1 VHCTGPYCTILYQTT
16 PHCSVL
22 HSLYCSASY
31 HVLHTGCGIV
41 EFSSPLDA
49 QRAINQLNDTPL
61 LGRMI
66 FVREDREEGDS
77 RGFDRGNGMDRGNSH
92 RHVQMPSNNQVHVSV
107 LLNCISLDFALFSS
121 LRYLSSALLVSIQ
134 HTHTNSITHKHLI
147 KIFLNDCTIFRHRSL
162 PSHPSIPPYSSTHSQ
177 TP

>member
-1 VHCTGPYCTILYQTT
+1 
-16 PHCSVL
+16 
-22 HSLYCSASY
+22 
-31 HVLHTGCGIV
+31 LHTGCGIV

-92 RHVQMPSNNQVHVSV
+92 RHVQMPSNNQGQVSV
-107 LLNCISLDFALFSS
+107 LPNYIFTVFWSFLFFAIHFSPM
-121 LRYLSSALLVSIQ
+121 Q
-134 HTHTNSITHKHLI
+134 
-147 KIFLNDCTIFRHRSL
+147 
-162 PSHPSIPPYSSTHSQ
+162 
-177 TP
+177 